1 MKRINVLVTGIGGP
15 TAQGVLRCLRE
26 IDHIHIIGADRRK
39 ITSGNQFCDTTCQ
52 IPRFTRIEDYKNA
65 IAEIVREEKVDVIF
79 PSLHEEIE
87 LFDTYRDE
95 WGALIAIPESDDF
108 KALLDKEQVYNR
120 LAEAN
125 LEQYIPKHF
134 GFNSSEELLHLM
146 EKEFPGER
154 YTVAKMV
161 SGYGAIGFALL
172 MSREDYL
179 EELAKGNTKAF
190 NVKDYCAVN
199 KESDRKILMEY
210 LDGMEYSVDVFL
222 HNGEVVVAMPR
233 ERTGVSNGIV
243 LDGKVIYNEELIQAA
258 TEIATAIAYNGF
270 LNIQFIES
278 NGKYKFTDVNPRF
291 CGSQVMSLGAE
302 VNFPYLFIQ
311 YNLLNEHTSVE
322 PRWNTRM
329 IRFRDHFFVY
339 DE

>member
-1 MKRINVLVTGIGGP
+1 MRKINVLVTGIGGP

-26 IDHIHIIGADRRK
+26 IDHIHIVGADRRK
-39 ITSGNQFCDTTCQ
+39 ITSGNQFCDTTYQ
-52 IPRFTRIEDYKNA
+52 IPRFTQIEDYKNA
-65 IAEIVREEKVDVIF
+65 ISEIVSEEKIEVIF

-95 WGALIAIPESDDF
+95 WGPLIAIPESDSF
-108 KALLDKEQVYNR
+108 KALLDKEQVYAR
-120 LAEAN
+120 LKEAN
-125 LEQYIPKHF
+125 LDQYIPKF
-134 GFNSSEELLHLM
+134 YGFNSAEELLHLL
-146 EKEFPGER
+146 ENKFPDER

-179 EELAKGNTKAF
+179 DELAKGNSKAF
-190 NVKDYCAVN
+190 NVNDYCAVN
-199 KESDRKILMEY
+199 KNSDRKILMEY

-222 HNGEVVVAMPR
+222 HKGEVVVAMPR

-243 LDGKVIYNEELIQAA
+243 LDGKVIYDEELIQAA
-258 TEIATAIAYNGF
+258 SEIATAIASNGF
-270 LNIQFIES
+270 LNIQFIER
-278 NGKYKFTDVNPRF
+278 NGEYKFTDVNPRF
-291 CGSQVMSLGAE
+291 CGSQVMGLGAE

-311 YNLLNEHTSVE
+311 YNLLNEYASVE

-329 IRFRDHFFVY
+329 IRYRDHFFVY